1 VTPAHFEGLIA
12 LSSCRSPKLDSVQHI
27 GLRQQRGCITD
38 LRCLKRNTHRI
49 RLAHIAFICVSGAGD
64 PACTLSYPPS
74 KDPPRIVL
82 CSLLR
87 VTYLVDVDGL
97 RASGYE
103 TDSTARGLAAMASH
117 EGDRVGPRPLPVLRE
132 QIDRVDR
139 QLVSLL
145 NERARLVVEV
155 GKRKA
160 ADGGPIY
167 APYREQ
173 AVLTKVLGLN
183 EGPLLNTTLETIYR
197 EIMSGSFALERMLR
211 IGYLG
216 PPGSFSHEA
225 SVRQFGSSVQ
235 YENLRS
241 IAGVFEEVSRGH
253 VDYGLVPVENPS
265 IGSVAE
271 TLEGFMQFPG
281 AVSVCAEVHL
291 SVTQALIS
299 APNAKPADIRV
310 ISSKAE
316 AIGQCRR
323 WLATQYPH
331 AQLVH
336 AASTSAAV
344 AEIAAKYESDP
355 EGAKSMAAIGSKLA
369 AQLHDLQVL
378 FPDVSDNSPNVTRFL
393 ILCNSKTAA
402 AASAPSGA
410 DKTSLLFV
418 CGDRPGALR
427 DVLDSFARFDINL
440 SHIEKRPCPPTV
452 LARLNAVHAEH
463 AASEAAAD
471 AAAGAGAS
479 AGSAASGPPGALAL
493 ARGVSITTTGASTPS
508 GASHDGT
515 PKGTP
520 QLGAVLTAPGV
531 MPRPPS
537 MDGLASAVFGQHA
550 APAANAT
557 GGDPAAGS
565 KTGVREGESTASVDA
580 AAAAAARS
588 RMVEVPPSILVPALT
603 GGRGSAAANAFVY
616 AFFVDADEHVQSSRM
631 VAAVAEARTHT
642 VCFLVLGSFPKARR
656 VL

>member
-1 VTPAHFEGLIA
+1 
-12 LSSCRSPKLDSVQHI
+12 
-27 GLRQQRGCITD
+27 
-38 LRCLKRNTHRI
+38 
-49 RLAHIAFICVSGAGD
+49 
-64 PACTLSYPPS
+64 
-74 KDPPRIVL
+74 
-82 CSLLR
+82 
-87 VTYLVDVDGL
+87 
-97 RASGYE
+97 
-103 TDSTARGLAAMASH
+103 
-117 EGDRVGPRPLPVLRE
+117 VLRE
-132 QIDRVDR
+132 EIDRVDR

-291 SVTQALIS
+291 SVTQALVA

-344 AEIAAKYESDP
+344 ADIAAKYESDP
-355 EGAKSMAAIGSKLA
+355 EGAKGMAAIGSKLA

-471 AAAGAGAS
+471 AAAGAGSTSA

-493 ARGVSITTTGASTPS
+493 ARGVSITTTGVSTPS
-508 GASHDGT
+508 GVDGTPKGT

-520 QLGAVLTAPGV
+520 QLGAAQSAPGV

-537 MDGLASAVFGQHA
+537 IDGLASAVFGQPA
-550 APAANAT
+550 APAASAT
-557 GGDPAAGS
+557 SGDPAAGN
-565 KTGVREGESTASVDA
+565 KTGAREGETAAPAD
-580 AAAAAARS
+580 AAAAARS

-616 AFFVDADEHVQSSRM
+616 AFFVDADEHVQSARM
-631 VAAVAEARTHT
+631 MAAVAEARTHT

>member
-1 VTPAHFEGLIA
+1 V
-12 LSSCRSPKLDSVQHI
+12 
-27 GLRQQRGCITD
+27 
-38 LRCLKRNTHRI
+38 
-49 RLAHIAFICVSGAGD
+49 
-64 PACTLSYPPS
+64 
-74 KDPPRIVL
+74 
-82 CSLLR
+82 
-87 VTYLVDVDGL
+87 L
-97 RASGYE
+97 RAE
-103 TDSTARGLAAMASH
+103 
-117 EGDRVGPRPLPVLRE
+117 
-132 QIDRVDR
+132 IDRVDR
-139 QLVSLL
+139 QLVALL

-291 SVTQALIS
+291 SVTQALIA

-344 AEIAAKYESDP
+344 AEIAAKYEGDP
-355 EGAKSMAAIGSKLA
+355 EGARGMAAIGSKLA

-471 AAAGAGAS
+471 AAAGMGGAV
-479 AGSAASGPPGALAL
+479 GSAAGGPPGAQTL
-493 ARGVSITTTGASTPS
+493 ARGVSITTTGASTPT

-520 QLGAVLTAPGV
+520 QLGAVHAAPGV
-531 MPRPPS
+531 LPRPPS
-537 MDGLASAVFGQHA
+537 IDGLASAVFGLHA
-550 APAANAT
+550 APAAGASGGDAAT
-557 GGDPAAGS
+557 GS
-565 KTGVREGESTASVDA
+565 RTGARDGETAVSVD

-631 VAAVAEARTHT
+631 MAAVAEARAHT